1 MSTRK
6 NIIKTLAL
14 LCITLAAIPS
24 LALCERDRVTIQL
37 KWFHQFQFAGYYAA
51 VEKGYYAREGLDVVL
66 RERDISKHH
75 IQSVLDGEA
84 EYGVAD
90 SGLILAR
97 MNDKPV
103 VLLKQIFQHSPLV
116 FLSLKTSGIDTPYD
130 MAGKKVMFDNTGGS
144 DAPLLALLL
153 EALGDPKRVTAVPH
167 SFGTE
172 DLTLGKVDILSAY
185 ITSQPFALKQRGVE
199 THIIN
204 PQNYG
209 IDFYGDNFF
218 TTEAEIR
225 SHPKR
230 VEKMIRATLK
240 GWTYALNNPEEIISL
255 ILAKYNPDLNRDQL
269 IYEAKMTDLMIL
281 SDITPLGTATTQ
293 RYEQITEI
301 YKKAGFSEADLDFS
315 EFIYGSPEDAMS
327 HSALML
333 TPEEKAWLKEHKTV
347 RIGVDPAFAPFEFIR
362 GNDTYMGIAADYTKL
377 IEKRLGIKLKLVPGL
392 TWKEVVTKAQNREI
406 DVLPCV
412 GITEERK
419 QYFAYSTP
427 YLSFPRVIITRSDS
441 TIDSMDA
448 LKNAAVGVQE
458 NSSHH
463 GFIKERSTIEPVLY
477 TTFQDALL
485 ALSGQKTDAVIGNLA
500 VAHHTIQILSLTNLK
515 IAAHASP
522 ESFLLAFAVRNDWQ
536 PLVSMIDKAL
546 GSITEEETFK
556 ILQKWIP
563 VQYVQ
568 ELRPKAKM
576 SMALTDEEKAWL
588 SDHPTIRMG
597 VMNAWPPLNFLDKK
611 GIPSGI
617 GADYIQALNR
627 RLGGAIVLEPRPFK
641 ESHDLVKNRKLD
653 AMMDITPKKER
664 DSFFEFTT
672 PYLIIPHVFVGRK
685 DNPYIN
691 SEQDLSGK
699 TIALEKGF
707 YNVKYFRNNH
717 PKVLIKEYDST
728 SEALGAVSKGEAD
741 AYAGNR
747 AVVTYLIE
755 EELLANLRVMGRMQK
770 PPVILAIG
778 IRKDWPI
785 LAGILQRAF
794 DSIGQDEIRAIHRK
808 WLGEFKGSKS
818 KLELTTME
826 KAWIRQHPVIR
837 VAMDPNWAPVE
848 HADKQGNFHGIS
860 MDYLERMTELLGLK
874 FDVATGL
881 TWQERVAA
889 VEHGELDLFSSM
901 AQTPDREIKFHFTAP
916 YLTMPVNIF
925 AHSDVAYIGNLKGL
939 AGKRV
944 AVVEGFA
951 IHEWLS
957 DNHPDIMLEPVPS
970 LPEALEMLAAGKVHA
985 FVGNV
990 MTTSYY
996 INKLKLKQIR
1006 VAGETPYVNKQAM
1019 AVRRDWPILAGI
1031 LQKALDAIPPNER
1044 DMIFNSWVS
1053 IKYEH
1058 GFDYSLLWKVG
1069 VPLALMLLL
1078 LAFWNRRLERVVTM
1092 RTFELKEREELYR
1105 LLFNSGNDAVFVHG
1119 WPQGGQPGPFVQVND
1134 VACQL
1139 LGYTREALK
1148 SLTPT
1153 DIMPQGTD
1161 NQDNNVKECLS
1172 AGKPVLFEIEMITK
1186 SGHHIPVE
1194 ISSRSF
1200 DMEGDN
1206 MVLSIARDITLRKQ
1220 NERELTQYRE
1230 HLEELVSRR
1239 TAELETANTELDSIF
1254 NLSVEGLVHIDR
1266 DFTILNVNDTLLTLW
1281 EATREEIIGKKCHE
1295 IFCLP
1300 ACADHS
1306 FGGRCPLAAALSG
1319 NVHQQREQEIEV
1331 HRKNG
1336 SKAVFIE
1343 TEAVL
1348 KTPSGTVA
1356 GLVKNFRDITDR
1368 KQAEVELREAKETA
1382 EAATEAKSHFLANMS
1397 HEIRTPMNAV
1407 IGMSHLALKT
1417 DLTPKQYDYLTKID
1431 ASAKSLLGIINDIL
1445 DFSKIEA
1452 GKLNM
1457 ETIEFHLEDI
1467 LDNLSNVIPV
1477 KAHDKGLEILFQT
1490 ASDVP
1495 TALLGDPLR
1504 LGQILLNLVNNAVK
1518 FTDKGEII
1526 VRTEL
1531 IEQTEE
1537 EATLRFSVCDTG
1549 LGMTP
1554 EQTAKL
1560 FQPFSQADS
1569 STTRKYGGTG
1579 LGLTICKRLVEMMG
1593 GEIRVESEPGKGS
1606 IFSFTAVVGK
1616 VTGELTRTRDV
1627 GDLTGMRVL
1636 VVDDSNAAREIFQDM
1651 LESMTFQVSSVDSG
1665 EKALRE
1671 LEREAGHDTP
1681 YDLIIMDWSMP
1692 GINGIEASRRI
1703 KARGDLWHSPTI
1715 IMVTAYGREEI
1726 MLQAEQAGV
1735 DGFLIKPVS
1744 ASVLFNT
1751 IMDVFGKTV
1760 HPLTHVRPQRKP
1772 APEMRQQMG
1781 GARVLLVEDNE
1792 INQQIAREMLEDAGL
1807 VVTIAGDGRQA
1818 VETMKKGQFDTVLM
1832 DIQMPVMDGY
1842 TATREIRKL
1851 SPAIRDIPII
1861 AMTAHAM
1868 AGDRE
1873 KSLEAGMND
1882 HVSKPID
1889 AEELLNTLSR
1899 WIKPG
1904 ERAGVPRTR
1913 PQKTEDTLSIP
1924 ALKGINTGEGLSR
1937 VAGNKKLYLDLL
1949 HRFLIT
1955 HKNDAEDIKNALREN
1970 ESQRAQRIAHSIK
1983 GVSGNLGADAL
1994 SSAAGALESAITAEA
2009 KDEIGRA
2016 QDRFSHHLEL
2026 TLQTLSEATFHTAAS
2041 GGEGP
2046 APEELGRCHPAPLL
2060 RRLFSLLRE
2069 NDGEALDLL
2078 DETRRHLRGTVD
2090 DALLEQLKNATES
2103 FEFEEAVNVL
2113 RSMAAA
2119 LNIPLDREGDG

>member
-1 MSTRK
+1 MLTRK
-6 NIIKTLAL
+6 IIINTLAL
-14 LCITLAAIPS
+14 LCFALAGTPS
-24 LALCERDRVTIQL
+24 LAFGQLERVTIQL

-51 VEKGYYAREGLDVVL
+51 VEKGYYAQEGIDVVF
-66 RERDISKHH
+66 RERDTQKSH

-90 SGLILAR
+90 TGLLLAR

-116 FLSLKTSGIDTPYD
+116 FLSLKNSGITTPYD
-130 MAGKKVMFDNTGGS
+130 MAGKNVMFDIAGGS
-144 DAPLLALLL
+144 DAPLLAMLLD
-153 EALGDPKRVTAVPH
+153 ALGDLKKVTPVPH
-167 SFGTE
+167 SFNA
-172 DLTLGKVDILSAY
+172 DALTLGKVDIVSAY
-185 ITSQPFALKQRGVE
+185 ITSQPFALKQTGIE

-225 SHPKR
+225 DHPAR
-230 VEKMIRATLK
+230 VKKMIRATLK
-240 GWTYALNNPEEIISL
+240 GWAYALQNPEEIISL
-255 ILAKYNPDLNRDQL
+255 ILTKYSPELNRDQL

-281 SDITPLGTATTQ
+281 SDITPLGTVTTQ

-301 YKKAGFSEADLDFS
+301 YEKAGFSGADLDFS
-315 EFIYGSPEDAMS
+315 KFIYGSPEDTMGHPS
-327 HSALML
+327 LML

-347 RIGVDPAFAPFEFIR
+347 RIGVDPSFAPFEFIR
-362 GNDTYMGIAADYTKL
+362 GDDTYRGIAADYVRL
-377 IEKRLGIKLKLVPGL
+377 IEKRLGIKFDHAPGL
-392 TWKEVVTKAQNREI
+392 AWKEVVKKAKNREI
-406 DVLPCV
+406 DLLPCV

-419 QYFAYSTP
+419 RYLSYSRP

-441 TIDSMDA
+441 EIDSIDA
-448 LKNAAVGVQE
+448 LKQVAVGVQE

-463 GFIKERSTIEPVLY
+463 GFIKERTNLEPVLY
-477 TTFQDALL
+477 PTFQSALL

-500 VAHHTIQILSLTNLK
+500 VAHHTIQMLSLSNLK

-546 GSITEEETFK
+546 ASITEEETFK

-568 ELRPKAKM
+568 ELRPKAGM
-576 SMALTDEEKAWL
+576 AIALTDAEKAWVAE
-588 SDHPTIRMG
+588 HPTIRMG
-597 VMNAWPPLNFLDKK
+597 VMNAWPPLNFVNKK
-611 GIPSGI
+611 GLPSGI
-617 GADYIQALNR
+617 GADYIHAMNQ
-627 RLGGAIVLEPRPFK
+627 RLGGAIVLESRPFK
-641 ESHDLVKNRKLD
+641 ENHDLVKNRELD

-664 DSFFEFTT
+664 EPFFQFTT
-672 PYLIIPHVFVGRK
+672 PYLIIPHVFIGRN
-685 DNPYIN
+685 DSPYIN

-699 TIALEKGF
+699 SIALEKGF
-707 YNVKYFRNNH
+707 YNVKYFRKNH
-717 PKVLIKEYDST
+717 PKVMIKEYEST
-728 SEALGAVSKGEAD
+728 SEALGAVSRGEAD

-755 EELLANLRVMGRMQK
+755 EELLANLKVMGRMQK
-770 PPVILAIG
+770 PPVVLAIG
-778 IRKDWPI
+778 IRKDWPV

-794 DSIGQDEIRAIHRK
+794 DAIGQDEIRAIHRK
-808 WLGEFKGSKS
+808 WLGELKGVKT
-818 KLELTTME
+818 KLELTAME

-848 HADKQGNFHGIS
+848 FADKEGHFHGIS
-860 MDYLERMTELLGLK
+860 MDYLERMTQLLGLK

-881 TWQERVAA
+881 TWQESLAA

-901 AQTPDREIKFHFTAP
+901 ARTPDREIKFHFTEP

-939 AGKRV
+939 TGKRV

-957 DNHPDIMLEPVPS
+957 DNHPDIILEPVPS
-970 LPEALEMLAAGKVHA
+970 LPKALEMLASGQVHA

-1006 VAGETPYVNKQAM
+1006 VAGETPYANKQAM
-1019 AVRRDWPILAGI
+1019 AVRQDWPILSGI

-1058 GFDYSLLWKVG
+1058 GFDYSLLWKIG
-1069 VPLALMLLL
+1069 IPLALLLML
-1078 LAFWNRRLERVVTM
+1078 LAFWNRRLEHAVTM

-1119 WPQGGQPGPFVQVND
+1119 WPQGEQPGPFVQVND

-1139 LGYTREALK
+1139 LGYTREELK
-1148 SLTPT
+1148 NLTPS
-1153 DIMPQGTD
+1153 DIMPSGV
-1161 NQDNNVKECLS
+1161 DNNDTHRLA
-1172 AGKPVLFEIEMITK
+1172 AGKPVLFEIEQTTK
-1186 SGHHIPVE
+1186 TGHHIPVE

-1200 DMEGDN
+1200 DMEGEN
-1206 MVLSIARDITLRKQ
+1206 MVLSIARDITQRKQ
-1220 NERELTQYRE
+1220 AERELTQYRE
-1230 HLEELVSRR
+1230 HLEELVSQR
-1239 TAELETANTELDSIF
+1239 TAELESANTELDSIF

-1266 DFTILNVNDTLLTLW
+1266 DFTILNVNDTLLKLW
-1281 EATREEIIGKKCHE
+1281 EATREEVIGKKCHE
-1295 IFCLP
+1295 FFCLS

-1306 FGGRCPLAAALSG
+1306 FGGRCPLAAALAG
-1319 NVHQQREQEIEV
+1319 NDHEQREHEV
-1331 HRKNG
+1331 EVQRKNG
-1336 SKAVFIE
+1336 SIAVFIE
-1343 TEAVL
+1343 SEAVL

-1457 ETIEFHLEDI
+1457 ETIEFHLEDV

-1477 KAHDKGLEILFQT
+1477 KAHEKGLEILFQT
-1490 ASDVP
+1490 TPDVP
-1495 TALLGDPLR
+1495 MALLGDPLR

-1531 IEQTEE
+1531 VEQTEE
-1537 EATLRFSVCDTG
+1537 RATLRFSVCDTG

-1593 GEIRVESEPGKGS
+1593 GDIGVESELGKGS
-1606 IFSFTAVVGK
+1606 RFSFTAVVGK
-1616 VTGELTRTRDV
+1616 VTGEITRTRDV
-1627 GDLTGMRVL
+1627 GDLNGMRVL
-1636 VVDDSNAAREIFQDM
+1636 VVDDSNAAREIFKDM
-1651 LESMTFQVSSVDSG
+1651 LESMTFNVTLANSG
-1665 EKALRE
+1665 EKALAELDRE
-1671 LEREAGHDTP
+1671 TDMDKLYE
-1681 YDLIIMDWSMP
+1681 LVIMDWSMP

-1703 KARGDLWHSPTI
+1703 KANTSLSPQPTI
-1715 IMVTAYGREEI
+1715 IMATSYGREEI
-1726 MLQAEQAGV
+1726 MQQAEQAGV

-1751 IMDVFGKTV
+1751 IMDVFGKAIHTRD
-1760 HPLTHVRPQRKP
+1760 HIRPLHGPD
-1772 APEMRQQMG
+1772 PEALQKIG

-1792 INQQIAREMLEDAGL
+1792 INQQIAREILEDAGL
-1807 VVTIAGDGRQA
+1807 VVTIAGDGKQA
-1818 VETMKKGQFDTVLM
+1818 VEAVQKGPFDTVLM
-1832 DIQMPVMDGY
+1832 DIQMPIMDGY
-1842 TATREIRKL
+1842 TATREIRML
-1851 SPAIRDIPII
+1851 APDIRKIPII

-1889 AEELLNTLSR
+1889 AEELLNTLCR

-1904 ERAGVPRTR
+1904 ERAAPPASRA
-1913 PQKTEDTLSIP
+1913 QKHGEIHSIP
-1924 ALKGINTGEGLSR
+1924 VLKGFDTEEGLSR
-1937 VAGNKKLYLDLL
+1937 VAGNKTLYVDLL
-1949 HRFLIT
+1949 HRFLT
-1955 HKNDAEDIKNALREN
+1955 NHAHDAEEIKNALREN
-1970 ESQRAQRIAHSIK
+1970 DSQRAKRVAHSVK
-1983 GVSGNLGADAL
+1983 GVSGNLGAEAL
-1994 SSAAGALESAITAEA
+1994 SAAAAALEVAIHNEA
-2009 KDEIGRA
+2009 NEEIEHA
-2016 QDRFSHHLEL
+2016 QVRFSEHLAQTL
-2026 TLQTLSEATFHTAAS
+2026 TTLSEAKLHTLV
-2041 GGEGP
+2041 
-2046 APEELGRCHPAPLL
+2046 PEEEEPATGEIDRAHTEPLL
-2060 RRLFSLLRE
+2060 CRLYALLRD

-2078 DETRRHLRGTVD
+2078 AETRRHLKGTVD
-2090 DALLEQLKNATES
+2090 DTLLDRLEKTTES
-2103 FEFEEAVNVL
+2103 FEFDEAVDVL
-2113 RSMAAA
+2113 KSMAAT
-2119 LNIPLDREGDG
+2119 LNIPLEEEDDG